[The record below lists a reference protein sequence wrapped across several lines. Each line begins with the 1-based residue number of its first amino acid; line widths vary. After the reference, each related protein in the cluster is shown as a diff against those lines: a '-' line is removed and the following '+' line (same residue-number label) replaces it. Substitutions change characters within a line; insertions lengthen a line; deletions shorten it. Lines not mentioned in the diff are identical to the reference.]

1 MEKSRQKQLQNWLKQ
16 QNKLIRKP
24 LRLNLLFAIISTILL
39 VVQTWLLAGLLHDLI
54 IAQLPRE
61 QLLPSVIALPII
73 FLVRAGLLYARE
85 KVGFYS
91 GQRLRRHLRQQILTK
106 LQQVGPATLSY
117 KPVGSWA
124 TLALE

>member
-1 MEKSRQKQLQNWLKQ
+1 
-16 QNKLIRKP
+16 
-24 LRLNLLFAIISTILL
+24 F
-39 VVQTWLLAGLLHDLI
+39 
-54 IAQLPRE
+54 
-61 QLLPSVIALPII
+61 IALPII

-124 TLALE
+124 TLALEQVENLHNFYARYLPQQYLAGAAPLILLIAIFPVNWAAGLILLLTA